1 MMNASEQPS
10 NVQSSEPLYFPE
22 EAEMPETKWRL
33 ELRTA
38 LYQILKLAIGDRA
51 TIGCDQFV
59 YWDPTDPRACL
70 APDSFVR
77 LGQKDEM
84 FGSWKVW
91 ERGAPHVAVEFV
103 SEHDTKGETWDIKFD
118 KYRRLGVL
126 ELVRFEAEKPGAQ
139 LTVWDQVGGHL
150 LNRELADPR
159 RADCRPLGLSWVV
172 VDDADCGTALRLA
185 DPATNTLLP
194 KPAEKAEA
202 AAERV
207 RALEE
212 ELRRLEASKAP

>member
-1 MMNASEQPS
+1 MMNASEQPPT
-10 NVQSSEPLYFPE
+10 VQEAEPLYFPE
-22 EAEMPETKWRL
+22 EAEMPETKWHL

-38 LYQILKLAIGDRA
+38 LYQILKLAVGDRA

-59 YWDPTDPRACL
+59 YWDPTDPKACL

-103 SEHDTKGETWDIKFD
+103 SEHDTKGETWDVKLA

-126 ELVRFEAEKPGAQ
+126 ELVRFDAEELPQ
-139 LTVWDQVGGHL
+139 LTVWDHVGGNL
-150 LNRELADPR
+150 VKRELADPR
-159 RADCRPLGLSWVV
+159 RAECRPLGLSWVV

-185 DPATNTLLP
+185 DPVTNALLP
-194 KPAEKAEA
+194 TPAEKAEA
-202 AAERV
+202 ATERV

-212 ELRRLEASKAP
+212 ELRRLGASKAR